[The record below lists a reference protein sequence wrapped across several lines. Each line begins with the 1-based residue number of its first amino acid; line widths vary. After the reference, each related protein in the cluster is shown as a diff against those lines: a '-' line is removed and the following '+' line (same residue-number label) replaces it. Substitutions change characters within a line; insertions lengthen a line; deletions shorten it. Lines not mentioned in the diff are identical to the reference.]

1 MHLAE
6 VTLGY
11 DDGVN
16 VEVLTGISDGDI
28 VAVNVGQTAHEGE
41 AVQAVMQPEQHVA
54 ED

>member
-6 VTLGY
+6 ATLGY

-16 VEVLTGISDGDI
+16 VEVTSGINDSDI
-28 VAVNVGQTAHEGE
+28 VAINVGESAHEGE
-41 AVQAVMQPEQHVA
+41 VVQPMMQNVQHAA